1 MNAALDSSVLIA
13 ALVEAEL
20 HHDACGQL
28 LDPPRKH
35 VYAHALSEVYSVLT
49 GGRLGFRV
57 SPEIAIHLLEQSV
70 LPNVEVVTLSAREL
84 IAILKEAPLRGVRGA
99 AIYDY
104 LHLAAARK
112 AKADRIYTLNV
123 ANFQAFHRPA
133 DPEATLP
140 DEAQ

>member
-1 MNAALDSSVLIA
+1 MSVALDSSVLIA

-57 SPEIAIHLLEQSV
+57 SPEIAIQLLEQSV

-84 IAILKEAPLRGVRGA
+84 IASLKEAPLRGVRGA
-99 AIYDY
+99 AIYAY

-112 AKADRIYTLNV
+112 AKADRIYTLDV
-123 ANFQAFHRPA
+123 ANFQAFHRLG